1 MKVLLVGGGGREHA
15 LAWRISQEGEHRIFS
30 APGNPGMATVGE
42 NIDLTPDRIGEMADF
57 AREQGIDVTIVG
69 PEAPL
74 IDGIVDEF
82 IARGLRVF
90 GPKRAAAR
98 IEGSKVFAKNLM
110 RRHKIPTADYAV
122 FDDPNDARA
131 YVERKG
137 APIVLKAD
145 GAAAGKGVLICKD
158 LRAAYDA
165 IEQIME
171 ARVFGAAGDRV
182 VVEEFMVGQEMS
194 LLFFTDGATVVPLE
208 PARDYKAAR
217 DGDEGPNTGGMG
229 CYSPVPLVD
238 DALRSE
244 TLERIVKPTIQG
256 MLGEGIRFRGILYV
270 GLMLTNRGLQV
281 LEFNARFGDPE
292 TQVQMPRL
300 DTPLIEIL
308 QACSSGRLDE
318 VDVRWKSDAAVCVVM
333 TAEGYPGRY
342 ERGRAITGIPEAE
355 ADEGVV
361 VFHAGT
367 KMVGGELVTDGGRV
381 LGVTATGPT
390 VAAAR
395 DRAYRAT
402 AKIAFDG
409 AAYRKDIATAV
420 SH

>member
-15 LAWRISQEGEHRIFS
+15 LAWRISQEGEHRIFC

-42 NIDLTPDRIGEMADF
+42 NVDLTPDRIGEMADF

-158 LRAAYDA
+158 LGAAYDA

-244 TLERIVKPTIQG
+244 TLECIVKPTIQG

-270 GLMLTNRGLQV
+270 GLMLTNKGLQV

-342 ERGRAITGIPEAE
+342 ERGRVITGIPEAE
-355 ADEGVV
+355 ADEDVV

-367 KMVGGELVTDGGRV
+367 KTADGELITDGGRV

-390 VAAAR
+390 VGAAR
-395 DRAYRAT
+395 DRAYQAT
-402 AKIAFDG
+402 AKIAFHG
-409 AAYRKDIATAV
+409 AQYRKDIATAV
-420 SH
+420 SN

>member
-145 GAAAGKGVLICKD
+145 GAAAGKGVLIC
-158 LRAAYDA
+158 
-165 IEQIME
+165 
-171 ARVFGAAGDRV
+171 
-182 VVEEFMVGQEMS
+182 
-194 LLFFTDGATVVPLE
+194 
-208 PARDYKAAR
+208 
-217 DGDEGPNTGGMG
+217 
-229 CYSPVPLVD
+229 
-238 DALRSE
+238 
-244 TLERIVKPTIQG
+244 
-256 MLGEGIRFRGILYV
+256 
-270 GLMLTNRGLQV
+270 
-281 LEFNARFGDPE
+281 
-292 TQVQMPRL
+292 
-300 DTPLIEIL
+300 
-308 QACSSGRLDE
+308 
-318 VDVRWKSDAAVCVVM
+318 
-333 TAEGYPGRY
+333 
-342 ERGRAITGIPEAE
+342 
-355 ADEGVV
+355 
-361 VFHAGT
+361 
-367 KMVGGELVTDGGRV
+367 
-381 LGVTATGPT
+381 
-390 VAAAR
+390 
-395 DRAYRAT
+395 
-402 AKIAFDG
+402 
-409 AAYRKDIATAV
+409 
-420 SH
+420 

>member
-1 MKVLLVGGGGREHA
+1 
-15 LAWRISQEGEHRIFS
+15 
-30 APGNPGMATVGE
+30 MATVGE

-342 ERGRAITGIPEAE
+342 ERGRAITGILEAE

-367 KMVGGELVTDGGRV
+367 KMAGGELVTDGGRV

>member
-367 KMVGGELVTDGGRV
+367 KMAGGELVTDGGRV
-381 LGVTATGPT
+381 IGVTATGPT

>member
-229 CYSPVPLVD
+229 CYSQVPLVD

-367 KMVGGELVTDGGRV
+367 KMAGGELVTDGGRV

>member
-1 MKVLLVGGGGREHA
+1 
-15 LAWRISQEGEHRIFS
+15 
-30 APGNPGMATVGE
+30 
-42 NIDLTPDRIGEMADF
+42 GEMADF

-367 KMVGGELVTDGGRV
+367 KMAGGELVTDGGRV

>member
-30 APGNPGMATVGE
+30 APGNPGMATVSE

-333 TAEGYPGRY
+333 AAEGYPGRY

-367 KMVGGELVTDGGRV
+367 KMAGGELVTDGGRV

>member
-30 APGNPGMATVGE
+30 APGNPGMATVSE

-367 KMVGGELVTDGGRV
+367 KMAGGELVTDGGRV